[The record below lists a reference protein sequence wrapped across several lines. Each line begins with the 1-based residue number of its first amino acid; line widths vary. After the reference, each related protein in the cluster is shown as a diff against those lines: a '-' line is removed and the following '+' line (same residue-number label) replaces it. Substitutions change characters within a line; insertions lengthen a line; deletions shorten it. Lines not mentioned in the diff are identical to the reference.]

1 MRRRCGGPGGGATK
15 AIVVREP
22 GGTEALTVR
31 DIPIPE
37 PGEGEALVE
46 LDAAGVNFIDVNQRS
61 GAYPIRMPFIPGT
74 EGAGVV
80 RKVTPG
86 VTEVSSGDRVAF
98 ATTPGAYAE
107 FISVRAERLVRVP
120 DGLPTEQAAAVM
132 LQGMTAHYL
141 INSICT
147 FDDGDWCL
155 IHAAAGGVGR
165 LFVQLAKRRGLRVIG
180 TASTADKA
188 DRALQAGADHVI
200 LYEEDDFVDAVYDLT
215 SGKGVRAAYDG
226 VGRDT
231 FDDSL
236 RCVSPRGY
244 VVLFGQASGP
254 VEPIDPRTLMQKGS
268 LLFTRP
274 GLANYIATR
283 EELLWRGE
291 EVLAF
296 AEAGALLD
304 HIHARYALER
314 ADEAHA
320 AIESRATVGKVLL
333 LP

>member
-291 EVLAF
+291 EVLAL